1 MNSPLRLV
9 FLGSDPI
16 ALPLLDWLAGEGK
29 SVAEVI
35 AVFTQPDRETGR
47 GQKVLPNAIKTWARE
62 RGILVYQPEKLTDDV
77 RVHYAMLGADVALVM
92 AYGHILKEVFIET
105 PRLGTFN
112 LHTSILPRYRGASPI
127 QSAMASGEQ
136 ETGVAFMRMVR
147 RLDAG
152 PVADIERVAIEARDT
167 ALDVE
172 AKLAAACVPL
182 MKRVLPGVAAGT
194 LVFEPQDE
202 ARATYCRKLTK
213 DDGALDFT
221 VPAKELAA
229 RINGLFPW
237 PSCAVEIG
245 GQMVRLGLAEKADA
259 EGRVLAEAHVR
270 AGTVLGSDSD
280 GMLVQTGAGVL
291 RILKLQRPGGRMLA
305 GAEFLRGFPIA
316 AGTVLPSKPMSR
328 LVAAEPFKNR

>member
-1 MNSPLRLV
+1 MKPPLRLV

-29 SVAEVI
+29 AVAEVI

-47 GQKVLPNAIKTWARE
+47 GQKVVPNAIKTWASE

-112 LHTSILPRYRGASPI
+112 LHASILPSYRGASPI
-127 QSAMASGEQ
+127 QSAIASGEK

-152 PVADIERVAIEARDT
+152 PVADVERVAIEARDT

-182 MKRVLPGVAAGT
+182 MKRVLPGVAEGT
-194 LVFEPQDE
+194 LVFAPQDE

-213 DDGALDFT
+213 EDGALDFST
-221 VPAKELAA
+221 GATELAA

-237 PSCAVEIG
+237 PSCVVEIG
-245 GQMVRLGLAEKADA
+245 GQAVKLGQAEVA
-259 EGRVLAEAHVR
+259 EGESNLVGEDLAEAGTVMGRDADGLLVR
-270 AGTVLGSDSD
+270 AGE
-280 GMLVQTGAGVL
+280 GVV
-291 RILKLQRPGGRMLA
+291 RILKLQRPGGRMLGA
-305 GAEFLRGFPIA
+305 AEFLRGFPVA
-316 AGTVLPSKPMSR
+316 AGTVLASKPISR
-328 LVAAEPFKNR
+328 LVAPEPFKNR